1 MAFVKAVKTQSKLRM
16 AISGPSGS
24 GKTYTALR
32 IAKGLGT
39 NIALVDS
46 EFGSASKYA
55 DKFDFSVNDISGNKH
70 PREYIKAIKEA
81 AAAGFDVL
89 VIDSITHAWES
100 TKQEVDKVAAAMRTA
115 NTYTAWKEGTKI
127 WDELKN
133 AISSAPLHIIVTMRA
148 KTEYVLE
155 EVNGKK
161 VPKKVGMAP
170 EVRDGTEYEFD
181 AVLEMT
187 HDHFGRVGKTRCEEI
202 DGWCGEKPG
211 EDIAAMLNIW
221 LTTGAVQPPSNATP
235 AQAVGAMHDA
245 QKKTAKPAPSEE
257 NRPDFVEYL
266 QKAAAQIGSFEPI
279 IEAVTSHG
287 YDDPDQVQPKDFR
300 SIMAAVKEL
309 LPKA

>member
-1 MAFVKAVKTQSKLRM
+1 MAFVKAVKTQAKLRM

-32 IAKGLGT
+32 IARGLGEK
-39 NIALVDS
+39 IALVDS

-81 AAAGFDVL
+81 ASAGFDVL

-133 AISSAPLHIIVTMRA
+133 AIASAPIHIIVTMRA

-161 VPKKVGMAP
+161 VPKKIGMAP

-221 LTTGAVQPPSNATP
+221 LTTGAVQPPSNAT
-235 AQAVGAMHDA
+235 ASQATEAMRNA
-245 QKKTAKPAPSEE
+245 QKQEATEDQKRAAF
-257 NRPDFVEYL
+257 NDAI
-266 QKAAAQIGSFEPI
+266 KAACVRIGVERI
-279 IEAVTSHG
+279 LEVVQSHG
-287 YDDPDQVQPKDFR
+287 YDDPDRVQPKDFR
-300 SIMAAVKEL
+300 PIVNAIKEIE
-309 LPKA
+309 AQGQQQ

>member
-1 MAFVKAVKTQSKLRM
+1 MAFVKAVKTQAKLRM

-32 IAKGLGT
+32 IARGLGEK
-39 NIALVDS
+39 IALVDS

-81 AAAGFDVL
+81 ASAGFDVL

-133 AISSAPLHIIVTMRA
+133 AIASAPIHIIVTMRA

-161 VPKKVGMAP
+161 VPKKIGMAP

-245 QKKTAKPAPSEE
+245 QKKEATEDQKRAAFS
-257 NRPDFVEYL
+257 DAI
-266 QKAAAQIGSFEPI
+266 KAACVRIGVERI
-279 IEAVTSHG
+279 LEVVQSHG
-287 YDDPDQVQPKDFR
+287 YDDPDRVQPKDFR
-300 SIMAAVKEL
+300 PIVNAIKEIE
-309 LPKA
+309 AQGQQQ

>member
-1 MAFVKAVKTQSKLRM
+1 MAFVKAVKTQAKLRM

-32 IAKGLGT
+32 IARGLGEK
-39 NIALVDS
+39 IALVDS

-81 AAAGFDVL
+81 ASAGFDVL

-133 AISSAPLHIIVTMRA
+133 AIASAPIHIIVTMRA

-161 VPKKVGMAP
+161 VPKKIGMAP

-221 LTTGAVQPPSNATP
+221 LTTGAVQPPSNATTS
-235 AQAVGAMHDA
+235 QATEAMRNA
-245 QKKTAKPAPSEE
+245 QKQEATEDQKRAAF
-257 NRPDFVEYL
+257 NDAI
-266 QKAAAQIGSFEPI
+266 KAACVRIGVERI
-279 IEAVTSHG
+279 LEVVQSHG

-300 SIMAAVKEL
+300 PIVNAIKEIE
-309 LPKA
+309 AQGQQQ

>member
-1 MAFVKAVKTQSKLRM
+1 MAFVKAVKTQAKLRM

-32 IAKGLGT
+32 IARGLGAK
-39 NIALVDS
+39 IALVDS

-55 DKFDFSVNDISGNKH
+55 DKFEFDVCDISTNKH
-70 PREYIKAIKEA
+70 PRQYINAIKDA
-81 AAAGFDVL
+81 VAAGFDVL
-89 VIDSITHAWES
+89 IIDSITHAWEA
-100 TKQEVDKVAAAMRTA
+100 TKGEVDKVAAASRSA

-133 AISSAPLHIIVTMRA
+133 AIASAPIHVIATMRA

-155 EVNGKK
+155 EINGKK

-211 EDIAAMLNIW
+211 EELAAMLNTW
-221 LTTGAVQPPSNATP
+221 LTTGAAQPTAND
-235 AQAVGAMHDA
+235 DA
-245 QKKTAKPAPSEE
+245 QKKAAKPSPSEE

-266 QKAAAQIGSFEPI
+266 QKAAAQLGSFEPI
-279 IEAVTSHG
+279 IEIVTSHG
-287 YDDPDQVQPKDFR
+287 YDDPDHVQPKDFR
-300 SIMAAVKEL
+300 PIMAAVKGL

>member
-1 MAFVKAVKTQSKLRM
+1 MAFVKAVKTQAKLRM

-32 IAKGLGT
+32 IARGLGAK
-39 NIALVDS
+39 IALVDS

-55 DKFDFSVNDISGNKH
+55 DKFEFDVCDISTNKH
-70 PREYIKAIKEA
+70 PRQYINAIKDA
-81 AAAGFDVL
+81 VAAGFDVL
-89 VIDSITHAWES
+89 IIDSITHAWEA
-100 TKQEVDKVAAAMRTA
+100 TKGEVDKVAAASRSA
-115 NTYTAWKEGTKI
+115 NTYAAWKEGTKI

-133 AISSAPLHIIVTMRA
+133 AIASAPIHVIATMRA

-155 EVNGKK
+155 EINGKK

-211 EDIAAMLNIW
+211 EELAAMLNNW
-221 LTTGAVQPPSNATP
+221 LTTGAAQPPATASA
-235 AQAVGAMHDA
+235 AQEA
-245 QKKTAKPAPSEE
+245 AKPAKREACE
-257 NRPDFVEYL
+257 DDRADFVTFIQASGAKL
-266 QKAAAQIGSFEPI
+266 KGFDQINEI
-279 IEAVTSHG
+279 AVRFG
-287 YDDPDQVQPKDFR
+287 YDSLDAVAPIDFR
-300 SIMAAVKEL
+300 PIVDAVKKL
-309 LPKA
+309 LTK

>member
-1 MAFVKAVKTQSKLRM
+1 MAFVKAVKTQAKLRM

-32 IAKGLGT
+32 IARGLGT
-39 NIALVDS
+39 NIALIDS

-55 DKFDFSVNDISGNKH
+55 DKFDFSVNDISANKH
-70 PREYIKAIKEA
+70 PKQYIQAINEA
-81 AAAGFDVL
+81 VSAGFDVL
-89 VIDSITHAWES
+89 IIDSITHAWEA
-100 TKQEVDKVAAAMRTA
+100 TKGEVDKVAAASRSSNA
-115 NTYTAWKEGTKI
+115 YTAWKEGTKI
-127 WDELKN
+127 WDALKN
-133 AISSAPLHIIVTMRA
+133 AITSAPIHIIVTMRA

-155 EVNGKK
+155 EINGKK

-211 EDIAAMLNIW
+211 EEMSAMLNTW
-221 LTTGAVQPPSNATP
+221 LTTGAAQPPATATA
-235 AQAVGAMHDA
+235 AQAVGAN
-245 QKKTAKPAPSEE
+245 KPAKPAPSEE

-266 QKAAAQIGSFEPI
+266 QKAAVQIGSFEPI
-279 IEAVTSHG
+279 IEIVKSHG
-287 YDDPDQVQPKDFR
+287 YDDPDHVQTKDFR
-300 SIMAAVKEL
+300 PIMSAVKEL
-309 LPKA
+309 LPKV